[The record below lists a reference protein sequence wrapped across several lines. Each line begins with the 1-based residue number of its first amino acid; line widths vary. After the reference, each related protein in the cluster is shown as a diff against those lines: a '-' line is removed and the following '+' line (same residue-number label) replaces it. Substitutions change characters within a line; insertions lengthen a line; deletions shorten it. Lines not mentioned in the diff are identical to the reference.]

1 MAVALFS
8 ISTAFLSINSNINA
22 GKFLREKRKSVEL
35 DMALKTL
42 RKRIDSVDARLDF
55 VVTLDDM
62 ERLVWGLP
70 GIDTDVRKLGVGGRR
85 YGISKSPI
93 DIGKES
99 IEKLKRKL
107 DFEIASFGEIYRKI
121 EGKKRTLVHTP
132 SIWPAKG
139 TVTSTFGWR
148 WLGGREFH
156 KGLDIANSPGTAVVS
171 TACGVVNYSEHRKG
185 LGLVIEIDHG
195 FGYKTRYGHLA
206 RTTVEPG
213 QSVERG
219 QQIGTIGM
227 TGRTTGPHLHYEVK
241 ILDKQINPSRYIIPG
256 TTTY

>member
-1 MAVALFS
+1 MAIALFS
-8 ISTAFLSINSNINA
+8 VSTAFLSISSNINA
-22 GKFLREKRKSVEL
+22 GIYLKEKRKSVEL
-35 DMALKTL
+35 DMSLKTL
-42 RKRIDSVDARLDF
+42 QKKIDSVDARLAS
-55 VVTLDDM
+55 VVALDDK

-70 GIDTDVRKLGVGGRR
+70 EVDEDVRKLGIGGRR
-85 YGISKSPI
+85 FGIRNSPI
-93 DIGKES
+93 DRGKES
-99 IEKLKRKL
+99 IEKLRRRL
-107 DFEIASFGEIYRKI
+107 DFEVASFGEIYHKI
-121 EGKKRTLVHTP
+121 KGKKRTLLHTP
-132 SIWPAKG
+132 SIWPTKG
-139 TVTSTFGWR
+139 TVTSRFGWR

-156 KGLDIANSPGTAVVS
+156 KGLDIANSPGTAVVA
-171 TACGVVNYSEHRKG
+171 TASGVVNYSEYRKG
-185 LGLVIEIDHG
+185 LGLVIEVDHG

-206 RTTVEPG
+206 RATVKPG